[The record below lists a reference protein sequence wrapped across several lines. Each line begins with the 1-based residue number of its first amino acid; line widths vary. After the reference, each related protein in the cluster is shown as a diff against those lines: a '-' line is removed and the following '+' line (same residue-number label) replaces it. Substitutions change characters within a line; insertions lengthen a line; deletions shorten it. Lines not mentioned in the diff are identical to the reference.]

1 MSVGIFQNDDYCN
14 VCLYKTVLFEDKLLL
29 QFLIQTIL
37 FIYLNKDSP
46 YCSAFCS
53 KIAQDFCSVSITFL
67 FTSVPV
73 NFKIKL

>member
-37 FIYLNKDSP
+37 FIYLNKDNP
-46 YCSAFCS
+46 YYSAFCS
-53 KIAQDFCSVSITFL
+53 KIAQDSISPPPPYQCL
-67 FTSVPV
+67 REIE
-73 NFKIKL
+73 FKQY